1 MTVIAAPAAHPA
13 WVPDKSHKSIKPFNV
28 CLRGAG
34 EKGRGDLEFLI
45 MEIISYD
52 GIHQTP
58 RTPILSQ
65 NSTIREVI
73 GLNVFLLLSLIGSI
87 RAINVESEAGI

>member
-1 MTVIAAPAAHPA
+1 
-13 WVPDKSHKSIKPFNV
+13 
-28 CLRGAG
+28 
-34 EKGRGDLEFLI
+34 

-52 GIHQTP
+52 GIHQTS

>member
-1 MTVIAAPAAHPA
+1 MMVFTRP
-13 WVPDKSHKSIKPFNV
+13 
-28 CLRGAG
+28 
-34 EKGRGDLEFLI
+34 
-45 MEIISYD
+45 
-52 GIHQTP
+52 P